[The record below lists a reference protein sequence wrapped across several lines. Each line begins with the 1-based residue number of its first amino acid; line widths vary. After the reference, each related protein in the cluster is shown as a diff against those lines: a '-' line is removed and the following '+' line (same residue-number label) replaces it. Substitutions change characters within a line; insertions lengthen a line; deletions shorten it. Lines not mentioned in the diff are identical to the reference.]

1 MLTHFCLKLLKSV
14 PWRFINVYTYYVP
27 RSSIKMVRFYEMG
40 DTCSYCRVD
49 EVVVAEFGV
58 VHNC

>member
-1 MLTHFCLKLLKSV
+1 
-14 PWRFINVYTYYVP
+14 
-27 RSSIKMVRFYEMG
+27 MVRFYEMG